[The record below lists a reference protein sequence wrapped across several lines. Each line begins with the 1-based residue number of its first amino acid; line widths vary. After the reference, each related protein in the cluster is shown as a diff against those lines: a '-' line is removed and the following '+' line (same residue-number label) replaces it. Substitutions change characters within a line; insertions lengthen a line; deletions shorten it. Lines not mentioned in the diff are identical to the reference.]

1 MMEQGGDATYE
12 LDKVRHIPRL
22 RSVPTKFHNHKERDN
37 LPEIKTAWG
46 IRFREYRAYADAVV
60 ELMRKQG
67 WNSKLILRIATDRDW
82 LMDVRDQ
89 Q

>member
-1 MMEQGGDATYE
+1 MMDLQVEPTFE
-12 LDKVRHIPRL
+12 LDKLRHIPRL
-22 RSVPTKFHNHKERDN
+22 RSVPTKFHNHKEDN

-60 ELMRKQG
+60 DLLRRQG
-67 WNSKLILRIATDRDW
+67 WNAKLILRIATDRDW
-82 LMDVRDQ
+82 MMDVRDQ